1 MDPWNTPEEIVRQ
14 SELIRLLLYL
24 FAYKP
29 GDFSNKLNW
38 EQVNSRQDRGF
49 GL

>member
-1 MDPWNTPEEIVRQ
+1 MNNNITKTKGLKMDPWNTPEEIVRQ

-29 GDFSNKLNW
+29 GDFSNKLN
-38 EQVNSRQDRGF
+38 
-49 GL
+49 